1 MITVHLKIP
10 PPVLTLIALFI
21 MYVCTYLLPLWQF
34 KPSWLIAILLIT
46 IAIVVGF
53 LAVLALVK
61 ADTTISPFLPQQ
73 TARLVTRG
81 IYQYSRNPMY
91 VSLLLVLIAAIFIY
105 GELSTILGIVIF
117 MLVVNHYQIKP
128 EENILL
134 QLFGEEYALYCHRVR
149 RWF

>member
-1 MITVHLKIP
+1 MGLKIP
-10 PPVLTLIALFI
+10 PPVLTLLALFI
-21 MYVCTYLLPLWQF
+21 MYVCTYLIPLWQF
-34 KPSWLIAILLIT
+34 KSSWIVAIPFIT

-61 ADTTISPFLPQQ
+61 ADTTISPFVPQQ

-91 VSLLLVLIAAIFIY
+91 VSLLLVLIAAIFLY
-105 GELSTILGIVIF
+105 GELSTILGLIIF
-117 MLVVNHYQIKP
+117 VLVVNHYQIKP
-128 EENILL
+128 EEKVLL
-134 QLFGEEYALYCHRVR
+134 QLFGEDYVQYCRQVR